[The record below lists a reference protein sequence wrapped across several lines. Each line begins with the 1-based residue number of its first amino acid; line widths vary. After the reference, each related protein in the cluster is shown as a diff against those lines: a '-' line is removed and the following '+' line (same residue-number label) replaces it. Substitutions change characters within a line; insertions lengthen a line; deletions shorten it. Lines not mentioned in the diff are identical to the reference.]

1 MGMPQFMPSSFRQY
15 AVDFDG
21 DRQRNI
27 WSSVPDVAASVANY
41 MKQHGWQTGKPM
53 LIGANVAQETPQIQA
68 LLNEKTA
75 LNHTVGQLRQMGVQP
90 LGSVADS
97 EPALLY
103 RLETAP
109 NQYQYYIG
117 LNNFYTVWHYNHSR
131 MYVTAVR
138 DIANGMGGGL

>member
-27 WSSVPDVAASVANY
+27 WSSIPDVAASVANY
-41 MKQHGWQTGKPM
+41 MKQYGWQTGKPM

-75 LNHTVGQLRQMGVQP
+75 LNHTIGQLHQMGVQP

>member
-1 MGMPQFMPSSFRQY
+1 MPILAIDTSTQY
-15 AVDFDG
+15 LSLALHAHG
-21 DRQRNI
+21 ETQLYHAEAGNHQ
-27 WSSVPDVAASVANY
+27 S
-41 MKQHGWQTGKPM
+41 QHI
-53 LIGANVAQETPQIQA
+53 LPQIQA